1 MKTMTGKKS
10 LIWLLLAALV
20 VLQGCGFQLRSASPL
35 PSGIGPVYIK
45 GLGQY
50 DNLRKELSF
59 LLQESAT
66 RVSDTPQDSASIL
79 AITAIK
85 RDRRTLSVDANGNV
99 AEYELREGVTFE
111 LTGRNG
117 ETLVSPQSLNTVQ
130 PYINSEDLVLGKQQE
145 ENDLRADMQRDLA
158 GRIMRRLH
166 AQLR

>member
-1 MKTMTGKKS
+1 MTGKKS
-10 LIWLLLAALV
+10 LFWLLLAALMM
-20 VLQGCGFQLRSASPL
+20 LQGCGFQLRSGSPL

-59 LLQESAT
+59 LLQESAAS
-66 RVSDTPQDSASIL
+66 VSDTPQGSASTL
-79 AITAIK
+79 AITELK
-85 RDRRTLSVDANGNV
+85 RDRRTLSVDANGDV

-117 ETLVSPQSLNTVQ
+117 ETLVAAQSLNAVR
-130 PYINSEDLVLGKQQE
+130 PYINSEDRVLGKQQE

-158 GRIMRRLH
+158 GRIIRRLH